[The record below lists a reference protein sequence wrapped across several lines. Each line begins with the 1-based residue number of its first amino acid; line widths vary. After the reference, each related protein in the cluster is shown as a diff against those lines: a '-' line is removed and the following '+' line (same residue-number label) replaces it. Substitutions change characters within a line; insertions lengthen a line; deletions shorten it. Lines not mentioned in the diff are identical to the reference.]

1 VDAHS
6 YGVNVTVDRLEYQAG
21 VLTPPDKPHCFAY
34 YISITNEGVE
44 TVAIRGRKWVVTES
58 TGEVVAVEGDGVV
71 GEFPVLEPGQNFSYN
86 SYHMIRAP
94 RAVAQGSYLGVTEG
108 GSPVV
113 IGIPAFELLVP
124 DNGEV
129 GYC

>member
-1 VDAHS
+1 MVFQP
-6 YGVNVTVDRLEYQAG
+6 QALVPG
-21 VLTPPDKPHCFAY
+21 DVPNRFVY
-34 YISITNEGVE
+34 YIT
-44 TVAIRGRKWVVTES
+44 IRNDSDTPVTIKGRKWVVTES
-58 TGEVVAVEGDGVV
+58 TGEVVAVEADGVV

-113 IGIPAFELLVP
+113 IGIPTFELLVP

>member
-1 VDAHS
+1 MDADS
-6 YGVNVTVDRLEYQAG
+6 YGVTVAVDRLEYQAE

-34 YISITNEGVE
+34 YISITNKGVE
-44 TVAIRGRKWVVTES
+44 TITIRGRKWVVTES
-58 TGEVVAVEGDGVV
+58 TGEVVAVEADGVV
-71 GEFPVLEPGQNFSYN
+71 GEFPVLQPGQNFSYN

-94 RAVAQGSYLGVTEG
+94 KAVAQGSYLGLTEG

-113 IGIPAFELLVP
+113 IDIPAFELMVP
-124 DNGEV
+124 GNSEV